1 MSLGRN
7 KLINSYCIRLCA
19 FIMFS
24 FVHLNV
30 LAEESVMNQLV
41 EVDFQLS
48 KKKEGVITVEL
59 ASAAATVDLRKEKDK
74 LIIELHDTKVSDD
87 KLVILDVEDFATL
100 VSRIETFREP
110 TSTILS
116 VDVKGDYQYDYF
128 LKDRSL
134 QVVVSQQSER
144 DKKSEISSNG
154 KDNSKPISIN
164 FQDIPV
170 RHVLQ
175 LIADYNDFNLVVADS
190 VAGNLTLRLDGVPWQ
205 QVLDIILQVK
215 GLDKRV
221 EGNVVLIAPKT
232 ELDAQEQQVLEQA
245 QMASELG
252 ALSSEILSIKYAKA
266 SDIAE
271 LLVGEGEITM
281 LSSRGSITV
290 DERTNSLLLRDLP
303 ENITVIKEI
312 IETLDIPIKQ
322 VQIEARIV
330 TVNEGNLDELG
341 VRWGI
346 TNTNGSTTVGGS
358 IESNLAAVGLY
369 NGGGGEGSEGGDGL
383 PVEDFL
389 NVNLGVANPAASSIA
404 FQVAKLGSDLLLDL
418 ELSALQAESKA
429 EIISSPRLITTNKK
443 PAYIEQGTE
452 IPYLEASSSGATSV
466 AFKKAVLSLMVTPQ
480 ITPDNRLVLDLTV
493 TQDRP
498 GQVVK
503 TGTGEAVAIDTQRI
517 GTQVLVDNGETVV
530 LGGIYQHS
538 LSNSVEKVPVLG
550 DLPLL
555 GALFRRSSENIG
567 KKELLIFVT
576 PKVVIQ

>member
-1 MSLGRN
+1 MLLGCKITITSFAIQWWLLLIFSVVSVPSSAEDGVMNR
-7 KLINSYCIRLCA
+7 LIN
-19 FIMFS
+19 
-24 FVHLNV
+24 
-30 LAEESVMNQLV
+30 
-41 EVDFQLS
+41 VDFQLN
-48 KKKEGVITVEL
+48 KKEEGVIIVEL
-59 ASAAATVDLRKEKDK
+59 ASAASAVDLRTENTQ
-74 LIIELHDTKVSDD
+74 LMIELHDTQVSDD
-87 KLVILDVEDFATL
+87 KLIILDVEDFATS
-100 VSRIETFREP
+100 VSHIETFREP
-110 TSTILS
+110 NSTLLV
-116 VDVKGDYQYDYF
+116 VDIKGGYQYDYV
-128 LKDRSL
+128 LKDNSL
-134 QVVVSQQSER
+134 QVVISKQLKQANKIQSSRQE
-144 DKKSEISSNG
+144 E
-154 KDNSKPISIN
+154 SKPISIN

-190 VAGNLTLRLDGVPWQ
+190 VKGNVTLRLDGVPWR
-205 QVLDIILQVK
+205 QVLDIILQAK
-215 GLDKRV
+215 NLDKRV
-221 EGNVVLIAPKT
+221 QGNVVLIAPT
-232 ELDAQEQQVLEQA
+232 SEFDAQEKKVLEQA
-245 QMASELG
+245 QMASELA
-252 ALSSEILSIKYAKA
+252 ALTSEILSISYAKA

-281 LSSRGSITV
+281 LSNRGSITV
-290 DERTNSLLLRDLP
+290 DERTNSLLLRDVP
-303 ENITVIKEI
+303 ENIVVIKEI
-312 IETLDIPIKQ
+312 IETLDVPIKQ

-330 TVNEGNLDELG
+330 TINEGNLAELG

-346 TNTNGSTTVGGS
+346 SNTNGSTTVGGS
-358 IESNLAAVGLY
+358 IESNLASVGLY
-369 NGGGGEGSEGGDGL
+369 DGGNGSL
-383 PVEDFL
+383 PVDDFL
-389 NVNLGVANPAASSIA
+389 NVNLGLVNPAASSIA
-404 FQVAKLGSDLLLDL
+404 FQVAKLGSNFLLDL

-466 AFKKAVLSLMVTPQ
+466 SFKKAVLSLMVTPQ

-498 GQVVK
+498 GQIVK

-517 GTQVLVDNGETVV
+517 GTQVLVNNGETVV
-530 LGGIYQHS
+530 LGGIYQQS
-538 LSNSVEKVPVLG
+538 LSNTVEKVPLLG

>member
-1 MSLGRN
+1 MLLGR
-7 KLINSYCIRLCA
+7 KKITQLLSARLCA
-19 FIMFS
+19 LIVLTFT
-24 FVHLNV
+24 HLTAY
-30 LAEESVMNQLV
+30 AEDVISNQLV
-41 EVDFQLS
+41 NVNFQLS
-48 KKKEGVITVEL
+48 QKQEGVITVDL
-59 ASAAATVDLRKEKDK
+59 ASAAATVDLKKENGK
-74 LIIELHDTKVSDD
+74 LIIELYNTKVSDD

-110 TSTILS
+110 NSTVLS
-116 VDVKGDYQYDYF
+116 VDIKGEYQYDYF

-134 QVVVSQQSER
+134 QVV
-144 DKKSEISSNG
+144 ISSKPEVDKSVQISNG
-154 KDNSKPISIN
+154 GDDSKPISIN

-170 RHVLQ
+170 RNVLQ
-175 LIADYNDFNLVVADS
+175 LIADYNDFNLVVADT
-190 VAGNLTLRLDGVPWQ
+190 VTGNLTLRLDGVPWQ

-221 EGNVVLIAPKT
+221 EGNVVLIAPKS
-232 ELDAQEQQVLEQA
+232 ELDAQEKQVLEQA
-245 QMASELG
+245 QMASEL
-252 ALSSEILSIKYAKA
+252 ASLSSEILSIKYAKA

-271 LLVGEGEITM
+271 LLVGEGDITM

-303 ENITVIKEI
+303 ENIVVIKDI
-312 IETLDIPIKQ
+312 IDTLDIPIKQ
-322 VQIEARIV
+322 VQLEARIV

-369 NGGGGEGSEGGDGL
+369 DGGSGGGGL
-383 PVEDFL
+383 PVDDFL
-389 NVNLGVANPAASSIA
+389 NVNLGLANPAASSIA
-404 FQVAKLGSDLLLDL
+404 FQVAKLGSNLLLDL

-466 AFKKAVLSLMVTPQ
+466 SFKKAVLSLMVTPQ
-480 ITPDNRLVLDLTV
+480 ITPDNRLVLDLIV

-517 GTQVLVDNGETVV
+517 GTQVLVNNGETVV

-538 LSNSVEKVPVLG
+538 LSNSVEKVPLLG

-555 GALFRRSSENIG
+555 GVLFRRSSENIG

>member
-1 MSLGRN
+1 MLLGR
-7 KLINSYCIRLCA
+7 KKITQLLSARLCA
-19 FIMFS
+19 LIVLTFT
-24 FVHLNV
+24 HLTAY
-30 LAEESVMNQLV
+30 AEDVISNQLV
-41 EVDFQLS
+41 NVNFQLS
-48 KKKEGVITVEL
+48 QKQEGVITVDL
-59 ASAAATVDLRKEKDK
+59 ASAAATVDLKKENGK
-74 LIIELHDTKVSDD
+74 LIIELYNTKVSDD

-110 TSTILS
+110 NSTVLS
-116 VDVKGDYQYDYF
+116 VDIKGEYQYDYF

-134 QVVVSQQSER
+134 QVV
-144 DKKSEISSNG
+144 ISSKPEVDKSVQISNG
-154 KDNSKPISIN
+154 GDDSKPISIN

-170 RHVLQ
+170 RNVLQ
-175 LIADYNDFNLVVADS
+175 LIADYNDFNLVVADT
-190 VAGNLTLRLDGVPWQ
+190 VTGNLTLRLDGVPWQ

-221 EGNVVLIAPKT
+221 EGNVVLIAPKS
-232 ELDAQEQQVLEQA
+232 ELDAQEKQVLEQA
-245 QMASELG
+245 QMASEL
-252 ALSSEILSIKYAKA
+252 ASLSSEILSIKYAKA

-271 LLVGEGEITM
+271 LLVGEGDITM

-303 ENITVIKEI
+303 ENIVVIKDI
-312 IETLDIPIKQ
+312 IDTLDIPIKQ

-369 NGGGGEGSEGGDGL
+369 DGGSGGGGL
-383 PVEDFL
+383 PVDDFL
-389 NVNLGVANPAASSIA
+389 NVNLGLANPAASSIA
-404 FQVAKLGSDLLLDL
+404 FQVAKLGSNLLLDL

-466 AFKKAVLSLMVTPQ
+466 SFKKAVLSLMVTPQ
-480 ITPDNRLVLDLTV
+480 ITPDNRLVLDLIV

-517 GTQVLVDNGETVV
+517 GTQVLVNNGETVV

-538 LSNSVEKVPVLG
+538 LSNSVEKVPLLG

-555 GALFRRSSENIG
+555 GVLFRRSSENIG